1 MFCRKNVAYH
11 RSAALSLAE
20 LLNAFPECCAYDMV
34 AETLLELAILE
45 RLKPDEKEDPIMQAR
60 VVSCLAA
67 AWPRT
72 PDESLEIGADA
83 IMAHREAVINIQR
96 THAASL
102 ARALCRA
109 VGRKVWSVRVPI
121 FHALAAIVSRSFVN
135 SSIPTIGGGQA
146 AKGSVKGVSVLS
158 GSLLA
163 DVVEVVEI
171 GAGDAKYSQ
180 V

>member
-1 MFCRKNVAYH
+1 MAYH

-45 RLKPDEKEDPIMQAR
+45 RSKPDEKEDPIMQSR
-60 VVSCLAA
+60 MISCLAA
-67 AWPRT
+67 AWPRI
-72 PDESLEIGADA
+72 PDASTEIRADA

-96 THAASL
+96 KHAASV

-121 FHALAAIVSRSFVN
+121 FHALAAIVSRSFV
-135 SSIPTIGGGQA
+135 SSPIPTAGGGEA
-146 AKGSVKGVSVLS
+146 GKGSVKGASVLS

-163 DVVEVVEI
+163 DVVAVVEI
-171 GAGDAKYSQ
+171 GAGEAKYSQ